1 MADLVHAGFGQEGDG
16 VMAAEKFKV
25 EVLCS
30 FIDKYSKRTKHAG
43 EIIEITR
50 KRIDEIMAVDPSL
63 IREVEPQQ

>member
-1 MADLVHAGFGQEGDG
+1 
-16 VMAAEKFKV
+16 MAAEKFKV

-43 EIIEITR
+43 EIIEIT
-50 KRIDEIMAVDPSL
+50 AVAPSL

>member
-1 MADLVHAGFGQEGDG
+1 MT
-16 VMAAEKFKV
+16 AEKFKV